1 MQRFF
6 LYLLVLLSFTLPVR
20 AGMLAS
26 EAIEIDRIVQKNPR
40 QAAAEAHL
48 LLQQASTKNDRSM
61 QLRALRLLANAHS
74 LLGDMFV
81 LGEDIPRGERLAREL
96 NNPQAWIEF
105 VIARANDAQLAG
117 QFAKADKQYA
127 EALAVAQKSQ
137 LPLGLALSY
146 AALVNAAL
154 DRGLKTN
161 VVIYATKAY
170 DLFESQGDVR
180 GMALMLA
187 ALGIHSSE
195 PARSVEYLERA
206 ADMFEG
212 GVIRW
217 DAAVV
222 NYYLGAALY
231 RNRDYPKARAYLQ
244 KALLGANQLR
254 VPVNAAHVDYYLGR
268 VDLAERD
275 FNGALGHWD
284 RAMPIFVQTNDLPAI
299 FETQRFHADALSAL
313 GRKTESQKALE
324 QVQIAAAS
332 VKTLELKGKSL
343 ARTNRLQGP
352 LTEYQLAY
360 QEMLGNPDQKR
371 AEVPA
376 YMTANVAEAKFDAKL
391 RETENALLKE
401 QQKRTSLERVIFVL
415 ALLGCIA
422 VLMLGIFVLI
432 RQIRQKRQFA
442 NLAARGE
449 LTGLR
454 NRRSILEFARVQ
466 FGMRLTLGTR
476 LFVAIIDL
484 DHFKAANDQYG
495 HDVGDAVLIGFAS
508 ALHRHLRSNHVFSRF
523 GGEEFMLIMPDTR
536 EDQVFDIFERLREI
550 VGEMPISGVPAS
562 HRLSFSM
569 GGAEARADTGT
580 IETLIKAADL
590 ALYRAKE
597 KGRDRCEIFEG
608 GLQATYDSN
617 VRRTWPRTDGVRT
630 HAAHP
635 GDQGCCKKSFSR
647 LSARVETRLAQLA
660 AGAFLPHYKPVR
672 FRSADNVSVRSFGR
686 HWLIAHPCAAG
697 EIRE

>member
-187 ALGIHSSE
+187 AFGIHSSE

-284 RAMPIFVQTNDLPAI
+284 KAMPTFVQTNDLPAI
-299 FETQRFHADALSAL
+299 FETQRFRADALSAL

-442 NLAARGE
+442 NLATRDE

-466 FGMRLTLGTR
+466 FGMRLTLETR

-495 HDVGDAVLIGFAS
+495 HDVGDAVLIGFAN
-508 ALHRHLRSNHVFSRF
+508 AFHRHLRSNHVFGRF
-523 GGEEFMLIMPDTR
+523 GGEEVMLIMPDTR

-617 VRRTWPRTDGVRT
+617 VRRARPPG
-630 HAAHP
+630 HAPMAYAPTPHI
-635 GDQGCCKKSFSR
+635 QAIKVV
-647 LSARVETRLAQLA
+647 ARNPSQDPAL
-660 AGAFLPHYKPVR
+660 G
-672 FRSADNVSVRSFGR
+672 
-686 HWLIAHPCAAG
+686 
-697 EIRE
+697 

>member
-187 ALGIHSSE
+187 AFGIHSSE

-284 RAMPIFVQTNDLPAI
+284 KAMPTFVQTNDLPAI
-299 FETQRFHADALSAL
+299 FETQRFRADALSAL

-432 RQIRQKRQFA
+432 RQIRRKRQFA
-442 NLAARGE
+442 NLATRDE

-495 HDVGDAVLIGFAS
+495 HDVGDAVLIGFAN
-508 ALHRHLRSNHVFSRF
+508 AFHRHLRSNHVFGRF

-617 VRRTWPRTDGVRT
+617 VRRARPPG
-630 HAAHP
+630 HAPMAYAPTPHIQAIKVVARNP
-635 GDQGCCKKSFSR
+635 SQD
-647 LSARVETRLAQLA
+647 SAL
-660 AGAFLPHYKPVR
+660 G
-672 FRSADNVSVRSFGR
+672 
-686 HWLIAHPCAAG
+686 
-697 EIRE
+697 

>member
-1 MQRFF
+1 MQRFAMQ
-6 LYLLVLLSFTLPVR
+6 LLLLLLVAVPVH

-26 EAIEIDRIVQKNPR
+26 ESIEIDRIVQKNPR

-48 LLQQASTKNDRSM
+48 LLQQASLKNDKPM
-61 QLRALRLLANAHS
+61 QLRALRILANAHS

-117 QFAKADKQYA
+117 QFPKADRQYA
-127 EALAVAQKSQ
+127 EALAMAQKSQ

-170 DLFESQGDVR
+170 DLFESQGDLR

-195 PARSVEYLERA
+195 PARTVEYLERA

-212 GVIRW
+212 GFIRW

-231 RNRDYPKARAYLQ
+231 RNRDYPKARIYLQ
-244 KALLGANQLR
+244 KALLGAQELR
-254 VPVNAAHVDYYLGR
+254 VPVNAAYVDYYLGR
-268 VDLAERD
+268 VDLAERN
-275 FNGALGHWD
+275 FAAALAHWD
-284 RAMPIFVQTNDLPAI
+284 NAMPIFLQTNDLPAI
-299 FETQRFHADALSAL
+299 FETQRFRADALSAL
-313 GRKTESQKALE
+313 GRKAESQKALE

-360 QEMLGNPDQKR
+360 QEMLGTPDQKR
-371 AEVPA
+371 TEVPA
-376 YMTANVAEAKFDAKL
+376 YMTASVAEAKFDAKL

-401 QQKRTSLERVIFVL
+401 QQKRTSLERVTLVL

-422 VLMLGIFVLI
+422 ILMLGAFVLM
-432 RQIRQKRQFA
+432 RQIRQKRRFA
-442 NLAARGE
+442 NLAMRDE

-466 FGMRLTLGTR
+466 FGMRVTLGTR
-476 LFVAIIDL
+476 LFIAIVDL
-484 DHFKAANDQYG
+484 DHFKTVNDQYG
-495 HDVGDAVLIGFAS
+495 HDVGDAVLIGFAN
-508 ALHRHLRSNHVFSRF
+508 AFQRHLRSNHVFGRF

-550 VGEMPISGVPAS
+550 VGEMPVAGVPAS

-569 GGAEARADTGT
+569 GGAEARADIGT
-580 IETLIKAADL
+580 VEALIKEADL

-597 KGRDRCEIFEG
+597 KGRDRCEIFQG
-608 GLQATYDSN
+608 SLQATYDSN
-617 VRRTWPRTDGVRT
+617 VQRARPSG
-630 HAAHP
+630 HAPMAYAPAPHIQAVKAP
-635 GDQGCCKKSFSR
+635 
-647 LSARVETRLAQLA
+647 ARKAL
-660 AGAFLPHYKPVR
+660 
-672 FRSADNVSVRSFGR
+672 
-686 HWLIAHPCAAG
+686 
-697 EIRE
+697 

>member
-6 LYLLVLLSFTLPVR
+6 IQLLMIVTMALPAH

-26 EAIEIDRIVQKNPR
+26 EALEIDRIVQKNPR
-40 QAAAEAHL
+40 QAASEAHL
-48 LLQQASTKNDRSM
+48 LLQQASSKNDRAM
-61 QLRALRLLANAHS
+61 QLRALRILANSHS

-117 QFAKADKQYA
+117 QFSKADKQYA
-127 EALAVAQKSQ
+127 EALAMAQKSQ

-146 AALVNAAL
+146 TALVNAAL

-170 DLFESQGDVR
+170 DLFESQGDLR

-206 ADMFEG
+206 ADMLEG
-212 GVIRW
+212 GYVRW
-217 DAAVV
+217 DAALI

-231 RNRDYPKARAYLQ
+231 RNRDYPKARLYLH
-244 KALLGANQLR
+244 KALIGAQELR
-254 VPVNAAHVDYYLGR
+254 VPVSVAYADYYLGR
-268 VDLAERD
+268 VDLTEGNFAA
-275 FNGALGHWD
+275 ALEHWD
-284 RAMPIFVQTNDLPAI
+284 RAMATFNQTNDLPAI
-299 FETQRFHADALSAL
+299 FETQRFRADALSAL
-313 GRKTESQKALE
+313 GRKADSQKALE
-324 QVQIAAAS
+324 QVHAAAAA
-332 VKTLELKGKSL
+332 VKALELKGKSF

-352 LTEYQLAY
+352 LIEYQLAY
-360 QEMLGNPDQKR
+360 QEMLGTPDQKR
-371 AEVPA
+371 AELPA
-376 YMTANVAEAKFDAKL
+376 HVSASVAEAKFDAKL

-401 QQKRTSLERVIFVL
+401 QQKRTSLERVVL
-415 ALLGCIA
+415 VMALICCIA
-422 VLMLGIFVLI
+422 VLTLGVFVLI

-442 NLAARGE
+442 NLAMRDE
-449 LTGLR
+449 LTSLR

-476 LFVAIIDL
+476 LFIAIIDL
-484 DHFKAANDQYG
+484 DHFKSVNDQYG
-495 HDVGDAVLIGFAS
+495 HDVGDAVLIGFAN
-508 ALHRHLRSNHVFSRF
+508 AFQRHLRSNHVFGRF

-550 VGEMPISGVPAS
+550 VGEMPITGLPVA

-569 GGAEARADTGT
+569 GGAEAHTDTGT
-580 IETLIKAADL
+580 VEALIKLADL
-590 ALYRAKE
+590 ALYKAKD

-608 GLQATYDSN
+608 GLQATYDAN
-617 VRRTWPRTDGVRT
+617 VQRARPPG
-630 HAAHP
+630 HAPMAYAPAPHV
-635 GDQGCCKKSFSR
+635 QGIKIVA
-647 LSARVETRLAQLA
+647 LS
-660 AGAFLPHYKPVR
+660 
-672 FRSADNVSVRSFGR
+672 SS
-686 HWLIAHPCAAG
+686 
-697 EIRE
+697 

>member
-217 DAAVV
+217 DAAIV

-332 VKTLELKGKSL
+332 VKTLELKDKSL

-401 QQKRTSLERVIFVL
+401 QQKRTSLERVILVL